1 MTGALHDIAIVLA
14 LAWAAG
20 INLYAA
26 VFVFG
31 LMGQLGYVQL
41 PPDLAL
47 LADTRVIAA
56 AGVMFVIEF
65 FADKVPGVD
74 SLWDAIHTFIRIPAG
89 VALAAGAAG
98 EFGPALQILAGIA
111 GGTLAA
117 GSHFTKAGSRALINT
132 SPEPFSNWAASLTE
146 DALVVTGIW
155 AAVTH
160 PLWFL
165 AGLALFIAIAIWLLP
180 KLWRGVRR
188 MLAAVGGR
196 LGPPRK
202 APDAGTP
209 E

>member
-1 MTGALHDIAIVLA
+1 MMTDALHDIAIVLA

-41 PPDLAL
+41 PADLAL
-47 LADTRVIAA
+47 LADTRIIAA
-56 AGVMFVIEF
+56 AGVMFLVEF

-98 EFGPALQILAGIA
+98 EFGPAMQILAGVA

-132 SPEPFSNWAASLTE
+132 SPEPLSNWAASFTE
-146 DALVVTGIW
+146 DALVVAGIW
-155 AAVTH
+155 AAVNH

-165 AGLALFIAIAIWLLP
+165 AGLALFIALMIWLLP
-180 KLWRGVRR
+180 KLWRGVKGLFALVRAR
-188 MLAAVGGR
+188 AGGDP
-196 LGPPRK
+196 GAPRS
-202 APDAGTP
+202 TP
-209 E
+209 L